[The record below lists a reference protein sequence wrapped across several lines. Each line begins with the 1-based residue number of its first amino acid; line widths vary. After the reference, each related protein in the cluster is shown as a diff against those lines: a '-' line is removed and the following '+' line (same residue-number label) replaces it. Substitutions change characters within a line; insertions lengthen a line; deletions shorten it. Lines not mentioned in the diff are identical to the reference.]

1 LSVGFNGNF
10 VLQKRSSIDCG
21 HEIAGT
27 FCFQS
32 QNALERLPFEV
43 LVWNVNQMRGSFFKS
58 PAASLSPQQTQPGQT
73 SGDNKDPKKDDPK
86 NDPSTTHD
94 RLFFALPNF
103 VTMESTVHVAPLTA
117 KQKFQVAVRSS
128 FDYVQYPWYGVL
140 AGISQAQNS
149 ETSYGQGAEGYAKR

>member
-1 LSVGFNGNF
+1 MLTRCVVLFSTLTSVAS
-10 VLQKRSSIDCG
+10 VHLQTD
-21 HEIAGT
+21 
-27 FCFQS
+27 S
-32 QNALERLPFEV
+32 QPSHPAASESGQPLPSV
-43 LVWNVNQMRGSFFKS
+43 ASAPQQQQTP